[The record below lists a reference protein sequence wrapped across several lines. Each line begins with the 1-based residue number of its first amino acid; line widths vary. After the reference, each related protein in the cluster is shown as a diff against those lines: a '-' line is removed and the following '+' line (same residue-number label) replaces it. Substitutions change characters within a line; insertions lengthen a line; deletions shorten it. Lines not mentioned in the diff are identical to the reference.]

1 VARDCAV
8 AWNRWDR
15 WTAADPRWAC
25 HLLDTTGRT
34 ITESASQL
42 ERWVTAQRDA
52 HHAGILPL
60 ARGWTDGP
68 SCQ

>member
-1 VARDCAV
+1 M

-25 HLLDTTGRT
+25 DLIDTTGQS

-42 ERWVTAQRDA
+42 EQWVAAQRQA
-52 HHAGILPL
+52 HYAGTLPL
-60 ARGWTDGP
+60 SRGWAFKP
-68 SCQ
+68 PCQ